1 MILKMF
7 GAWDHGS
14 ATYYL
19 DTTGFYESSQANEG
33 EAEIKK
39 EEYLILAPAIHE
51 MCAWL
56 DPS

>member
-1 MILKMF
+1 MF

-19 DTTGFYESSQANEG
+19 DTTGFYDSSQANEG

-39 EEYLILAPAIHE
+39 KKNILFWRQRYMRCVPGWIHLE
-51 MCAWL
+51 V
-56 DPS
+56 